1 MSKPT
6 RGATKSGNTAAP
18 PRAASRTTARKP
30 VAKAKPPARAAA
42 PKPVAKSKPAVKPVI
57 PPVVTKPTAKP
68 ITAKPA
74 SAPAPAAKPT
84 VNGNG
89 KLNGH
94 ATKPVVPPVKPV
106 IPPVVS
112 KPAAKPPVPK
122 PLMPAPFK
130 PVARPEPVIAADKDL
145 SSKSKTG
152 TTKDRIALMASDPYW
167 LHVVW
172 EIAQPSVFRA
182 EAALGADWHGAK
194 PILRVLDVTSTD
206 TTSTSEAIVRNVTI
220 HGGVSHWYLDVP
232 QPPRSYRVDIGYLSK
247 AGQFFVL
254 ARSNVVTPPKAG
266 ASESMPEN
274 WAADVEKAGGVER
287 VLAMSTGFEN
297 AGGPSQ
303 LKDLL
308 DEQFKRPMKEGAF
321 GAGAVPGRLKKFH
334 FDINAELIVFGQ
346 TDPNATVTLQN
357 DPVKLRPDGT
367 FTVRF
372 SLPDSRQIIPA
383 VAVSADGLEEQTI
396 VLAVERNI
404 KRLDPMTHDM
414 YTEG

>member
-1 MSKPT
+1 MTKPN
-6 RGATKSGNTAAP
+6 RGAAKSGKSATP
-18 PRAASRTTARKP
+18 PRGASRSATARKP
-30 VAKAKPPARAAA
+30 APAKAKPAARPVKASPTPAKAKTA
-42 PKPVAKSKPAVKPVI
+42 PKAA
-57 PPVVTKPTAKP
+57 PTAKP
-68 ITAKPA
+68 AI
-74 SAPAPAAKPT
+74 
-84 VNGNG
+84 NGHGG

-94 ATKPVVPPVKPV
+94 AAKPVATVKPPAKPVVTA
-106 IPPVVS
+106 
-112 KPAAKPPVPK
+112 KPAAIVKPAGPK
-122 PLMPAPFK
+122 PLIPTPFK
-130 PVARPEPVIAADKDL
+130 PSARTEPVIAADKDL
-145 SSKSKTG
+145 SSKTKAG
-152 TTKDRIALMASDPYW
+152 TIKDRIALMASDPFW

-172 EIAQPSVFRA
+172 EISQQSVFRA
-182 EAALGADWHGAK
+182 EAALGPDWHGAK
-194 PILRVLDVTSTD
+194 PILRLLDVTSTD
-206 TTSTSEAIVRNVTI
+206 TTSTSEGIVRDVNI
-220 HGGVSHWYLDVP
+220 HGGVSHWYLDIP
-232 QPPRSYRVDIGYLSK
+232 QPPRTYRVDIGYLAK
-247 AGQFFVL
+247 TGQFFVL

-266 ASESMPEN
+266 VSESMPEN

-287 VLAMSTGFEN
+287 VLAMSTGFES

-321 GAGAVPGRLKKFH
+321 GAGAMPGRLKKFH

-346 TDPNATVTLQN
+346 TDPTATVTLQN

-414 YTEG
+414 YSEG

>member
-1 MSKPT
+1 MTKPN
-6 RGATKSGNTAAP
+6 RGASKSGKSAAP
-18 PRAASRTTARKP
+18 PRGASRSATARKP
-30 VAKAKPPARAAA
+30 AAKPKAVPTGPAKPAARSA
-42 PKPVAKSKPAVKPVI
+42 VKPKVKPQPAKPVTASKPASTP
-57 PPVVTKPTAKP
+57 
-68 ITAKPA
+68 KPA
-74 SAPAPAAKPT
+74 
-84 VNGNG
+84 VNGHG

-94 ATKPVVPPVKPV
+94 APKPAPAKPVVPPVAV
-106 IPPVVS
+106 
-112 KPAAKPPVPK
+112 KPPAPK
-122 PLMPAPFK
+122 PLIPTPFK
-130 PVARPEPVIAADKDL
+130 PTVRPEPVIAADKDL

-152 TTKDRIALMASDPYW
+152 TIKDRIALMASDPFW

-172 EIAQPSVFRA
+172 EISQQSVFRA
-182 EAALGADWHGAK
+182 EAALGPDWHGAK
-194 PILRVLDVTSTD
+194 PILRLLDVTSTD
-206 TTSTSEAIVRNVTI
+206 TTSTSEGIVRDVPI
-220 HGGVSHWYLDVP
+220 HGGVSHWYLDIP
-232 QPPRSYRVDIGYLSK
+232 QPPRSYRVDIGYLAK
-247 AGQFFVL
+247 TGQFFVL

-266 ASESMPEN
+266 VSETMPEN

-287 VLAMSTGFEN
+287 VLAMSTGFESP
-297 AGGPSQ
+297 GGPSQ

-308 DEQFKRPMKEGAF
+308 DEQFKRPMKEGSF
-321 GAGAVPGRLKKFH
+321 GTGAMPGRLKKFH

-346 TDPNATVTLQN
+346 TDPSATVTLQN

-414 YTEG
+414 YGEG

>member
-1 MSKPT
+1 MTKPN
-6 RGATKSGNTAAP
+6 RGATKSGKSAAP
-18 PRAASRTTARKP
+18 PRGASRSAAARKP
-30 VAKAKPPARAAA
+30 ATKTKPAPARPVTKPKAKI
-42 PKPVAKSKPAVKPVI
+42 KPVAAKPIAAKPVTAGKPTIASKPAV
-57 PPVVTKPTAKP
+57 
-68 ITAKPA
+68 
-74 SAPAPAAKPT
+74 
-84 VNGNG
+84 NGHG

-94 ATKPVVPPVKPV
+94 AAKPAPAKSTNPPVAAKSP
-106 IPPVVS
+106 
-112 KPAAKPPVPK
+112 AKPPVPK
-122 PLMPAPFK
+122 PLIPAPFK
-130 PVARPEPVIAADKDL
+130 PTVRAEPVIAADKDL
-145 SSKSKTG
+145 SSKAKTG
-152 TTKDRIALMASDPYW
+152 TIKDRIALMASDPFW

-172 EIAQPSVFRA
+172 EISQQSVFRA
-182 EAALGADWHGAK
+182 EAALGPDWHGAK
-194 PILRVLDVTSTD
+194 PILRLLDVTSTD
-206 TTSTSEAIVRNVTI
+206 TTSTSEGIVRDVPI
-220 HGGVSHWYLDVP
+220 HGGVSHWYLDIP
-232 QPPRSYRVDIGYLSK
+232 QPPRSYRVDIGYLAK
-247 AGQFFVL
+247 TGQFFVL

-266 ASESMPEN
+266 VSESMPEN

-287 VLAMSTGFEN
+287 VLAMSTGFESS
-297 AGGPSQ
+297 GGPSQ

-321 GAGAVPGRLKKFH
+321 GPGAMPGRLKKFH

-346 TDPNATVTLQN
+346 TDPTATVTLQN

>member
-1 MSKPT
+1 MTKPN
-6 RGATKSGNTAAP
+6 RGANKSAKTAAP
-18 PRAASRTTARKP
+18 PRAAARTATARKP
-30 VAKAKPPARAAA
+30 AAKPKPPARAANA
-42 PKPVAKSKPAVKPVI
+42 KPAAPAKPKPQGKPAPVKPTV
-57 PPVVTKPTAKP
+57 TAKP
-68 ITAKPA
+68 PVTTAKPA
-74 SAPAPAAKPT
+74 AKPA
-84 VNGNG
+84 VNGSGHG

-94 ATKPVVPPVKPV
+94 SAKPAVPPVL
-106 IPPVVS
+106 S
-112 KPAAKPPVPK
+112 KPAAKLPVPK
-122 PLMPAPFK
+122 PLIPAPFK
-130 PVARPEPVIAADKDL
+130 PSARPEPVIAPEKDL
-145 SSKSKTG
+145 SCKSKTG
-152 TTKDRIALMASDPYW
+152 TVKDRIALMASDPYW

-172 EIAQPSVFRA
+172 EISQQSVFRA
-182 EAALGADWHGAK
+182 EAALGPDWHGAK
-194 PILRVLDVTSTD
+194 PILRLLDVTSTD
-206 TTSTSEAIVRNVTI
+206 TTSTSEGIVRNVPI

-232 QPPRSYRVDIGYLSK
+232 QPPRSYRVDIGYLAK
-247 AGQFFVL
+247 TGQFFVL

-287 VLAMSTGFEN
+287 VLAMSTGFETT
-297 AGGPSQ
+297 GGPSQ

-321 GAGAVPGRLKKFH
+321 GAGAAPGRLKKFH